1 MVASRWRRRRR
12 WQWVGL
18 LAVNLLGCLTLVAV
32 ACGTR
37 RVMVRPALVSLV
49 ALSFMTGLLRVVAD
63 DDATLLWRG
72 HIRTMVSLVIFLT
85 SGGSGRWRWAARTG
99 FFSVVGGYGDSI
111 LPVA

>member
-37 RVMVRPALVSLV
+37 RVMTRPALVSLV
-49 ALSFMTGLLRVVAD
+49 ALSVMTGLLRAVAD
-63 DDATLLWRG
+63 DDAALPWWG
-72 HIRTMVSLVIFLT
+72 HIRTMVSLGIFVMSWGIGAVAMDDEVGPFLR
-85 SGGSGRWRWAARTG
+85 GRRIWG
-99 FFSVVGGYGDSI
+99 
-111 LPVA
+111 